1 MTNDRE
7 SVVRAVVEAFH
18 QAFDEGFT
26 GPADCATEDW
36 NHISPN
42 GGATRSREETLR
54 TVRAAHK
61 SFLKGVTATV
71 KTMDVRFASDEVAVA
86 TVVSTSSA
94 VTAPDGV
101 KHAGGSHSDLRR
113 GDAQWSLADHAGPQH
128 DDRAV
133 RTLGLSPSQGR
144 LRTLSLLLDGPKPE
158 AVRARLRGA
167 TGEDIF
173 HARPDYGVDVIVGE
187 DPELLVANGVEDDV
201 RGILRRHA

>member
-18 QAFDEGFT
+18 QAFNEGFT
-26 GPADCATEDW
+26 GPADYATEDW

-42 GGATRSREETLR
+42 GGATRTREETLR

-94 VTAPDGV
+94 FTAPDGV
-101 KHAGGSHSDLRR
+101 KHEP
-113 GDAQWSLADHAGPQH
+113 ADHI
-128 DDRAV
+128 
-133 RTLGLSPSQGR
+133 RTFVVVMRNGRWLIMQDHNTTIVPLGR
-144 LRTLSLLLDGPKPE
+144 
-158 AVRARLRGA
+158 
-167 TGEDIF
+167 
-173 HARPDYGVDVIVGE
+173 
-187 DPELLVANGVEDDV
+187 
-201 RGILRRHA
+201 

>member
-18 QAFDEGFT
+18 QAFNEGFT
-26 GPADCATEDW
+26 GPADYATEDW

-42 GGATRSREETLR
+42 GGATRTREETLR

-94 VTAPDGV
+94 FTAPDGV

-144 LRTLSLLLDGPKPE
+144 PAHPIVVARWPE
-158 AVRARLRGA
+158 ARSCRCAASGCDGRGYLPCASGLRGRC
-167 TGEDIF
+167 
-173 HARPDYGVDVIVGE
+173 H
-187 DPELLVANGVEDDV
+187 
-201 RGILRRHA
+201 RG